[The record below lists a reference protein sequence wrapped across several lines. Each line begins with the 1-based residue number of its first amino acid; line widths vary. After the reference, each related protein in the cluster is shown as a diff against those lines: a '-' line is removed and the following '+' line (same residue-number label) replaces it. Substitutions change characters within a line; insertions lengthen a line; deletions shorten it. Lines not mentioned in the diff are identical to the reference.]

1 MQEQKRKRKNKGE
14 RRNNGTDGKMQRK
27 EKRKCKAGSKGRGW
41 RKEDW
46 FKKMISTLHEG
57 AGNLL
62 ENRIDDIVATHLDYQ
77 LGTVP
82 GRKVLQL
89 SFH

>member
-1 MQEQKRKRKNKGE
+1 
-14 RRNNGTDGKMQRK
+14 
-27 EKRKCKAGSKGRGW
+27 
-41 RKEDW
+41 
-46 FKKMISTLHEG
+46 MISTLQKG
-57 AGNLL
+57 A
-62 ENRIDDIVATHLDYQ
+62 ENRIDDIDATPLDYQ